1 MHFKINSSKERK
13 KETNILPFPLNWI
26 TLFLAKIQNV
36 CLKKKTKQ
44 LSLHNVITD
53 LIIAQ
58 SIYST
63 SCNRI
68 YGEQR

>member
-36 CLKKKTKQ
+36 CLKKKKPNSFLFTMLLQ
-44 LSLHNVITD
+44 I
-53 LIIAQ
+53 
-58 SIYST
+58 
-63 SCNRI
+63 
-68 YGEQR
+68 